1 MKDKTKFFTNDRGE
15 SYTDLKEKIDYF
27 HWYFPMVAE
36 DMDEAG
42 NDLTAD
48 DYRAAVELVKELTAL
63 VSEDDLTKKYN
74 S

>member
-1 MKDKTKFFTNDRGE
+1 MKDKTKFFTNNTGE
-15 SYTDLKEKIDYF
+15 SHKHLKEKLHYF

-42 NDLTAD
+42 NDMTAE

-63 VSEDDLTKKYN
+63 VSEEDLTKKYN

>member
-1 MKDKTKFFTNDRGE
+1 MKDKTKFFTNNTGE
-15 SYTDLKEKIDYF
+15 SHK
-27 HWYFPMVAE
+27 PMVAE

-42 NDLTAD
+42 NDMTAE

-63 VSEDDLTKKYN
+63 VSEEDLTKKYN